1 MTRTHQSN
9 FFPQGCESAELLLR
23 DAASMTFTPPSSP
36 PAVAVRTASKPAVEP
51 SLSKLAVILSLT
63 SALLATGCGN
73 TSTPT
78 APSPSAVPAAP
89 AVTETFAG
97 TLPVSGARFYS
108 FGISVYGTV
117 NATLDSIG
125 GNGIPPTVEV
135 NLGIGT
141 PSGTTCNATPSPV
154 QVSGDAGVTTVVT
167 ATEQP
172 GVYCVIISDAGTL
185 VSPANFAI
193 TIAHP

>member
-1 MTRTHQSN
+1 
-9 FFPQGCESAELLLR
+9 LLLR
-23 DAASMTFTPPSSP
+23 DAPYMTFTMASPP
-36 PAVAVRTASKPAVEP
+36 PAVAVRTVSKFAVV
-51 SLSKLAVILSLT
+51 LALT

-78 APSPSAVPAAP
+78 SPSQSSVPAAP
-89 AVTETFAG
+89 AVTETFVG
-97 TLPVSGARFYS
+97 TLPVSGVKFYS
-108 FGISVYGTV
+108 FSIAVYGTV
-117 NATLDSIG
+117 NATLVNIG
-125 GNGIPPTVEV
+125 GNAIPPTVEV

-141 PSGTTCNATPSPV
+141 PSGTTCNATTSPV

-172 GVYCVIISDAGTL
+172 GVYCVLISDAGNL
-185 VSPANFAI
+185 FAPANFAI